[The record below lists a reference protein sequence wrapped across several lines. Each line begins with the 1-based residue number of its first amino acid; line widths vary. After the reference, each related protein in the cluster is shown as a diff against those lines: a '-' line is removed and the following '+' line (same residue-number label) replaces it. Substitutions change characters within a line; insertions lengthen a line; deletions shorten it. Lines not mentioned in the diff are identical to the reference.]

1 MMQVPFSVLRG
12 ICQMPAYAARD
23 KGFFR
28 DEGLDVR
35 LNVEPTAWMVPRRL
49 AAGDIL
55 FAVIPWTR
63 VAAEPDE
70 DRTLVLVAGSGIEE
84 AAIVVRKGIA
94 LSDVKRVAVPRRGG
108 IKDLTAMGLME
119 SLGWTDVDC
128 LRLPSGDGAILSLV
142 GGGADAAS
150 MVEPYATMMER
161 LGIGT
166 IVKRTGDVWPGA
178 PGCSLTT
185 TARLIQTDPG
195 LVEKTVRA
203 FVRGAAFVRDNPD
216 ESSGIAER
224 YTGIGAGHI
233 RAALD
238 ANRPDVG
245 ALRNGEAMAGILDLM
260 RRLGYIKDVPV
271 RHLDLSFMDGIASG
285 SDG

>member
-1 MMQVPFSVLRG
+1 MQVPFSVLRG